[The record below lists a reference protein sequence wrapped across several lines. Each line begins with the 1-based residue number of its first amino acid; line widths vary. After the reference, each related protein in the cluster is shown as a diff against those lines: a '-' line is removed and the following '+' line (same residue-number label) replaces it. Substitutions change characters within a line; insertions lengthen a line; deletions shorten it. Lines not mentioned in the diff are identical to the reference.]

1 MSYRQLTPDEEKLEA
16 QVMMHWEMFL
26 GQMQDASEYIN
37 TQTPVMMNNLEQSYE
52 VTFYEQTYMIQ
63 FLPVYL

>member
-1 MSYRQLTPDEEKLEA
+1 MSYRQLTTDEEKLEA

-52 VTFYEQTYMIQ
+52 VTY
-63 FLPVYL
+63 

>member
-52 VTFYEQTYMIQ
+52 VTFYEQTYMIY